1 MARERRGHGPVSRA
15 MTGGLDILRSS
26 SGLYRRYLER
36 RYGKPRSSSIVAGG
50 DVSMGVV
57 RGAIL
62 QGLGIPAREMRTKPL
77 IAVANSWCELNPGH
91 VHLGEL
97 ARSVKNGILS
107 AGGIPF
113 EFNVPAP
120 CDGLGNGNEG
130 MRFLLP
136 QRDVIADMIE
146 LYVRSQWLDGLV
158 MLSSCDKINPGMMM
172 AAARLDLPA
181 VFVPGGPNMMN
192 IRFTRKGEGIDHREF
207 RGLRDKV
214 QTTTAATCGACELL
228 TTANTMQCLIEAM
241 GMALPG
247 AAASPAFSS
256 VKKVQAWE
264 SGERVV
270 ELVKEGLKPSEVV
283 TADAIENAV
292 MVALALGGSTN
303 CVLHLVAIARELGIE
318 LDINVFNRYNRV
330 VPTICSIAPS
340 GPHGVTDLYAAG
352 GVPAVMKRLAADLH
366 GDCLSV
372 SGDTI
377 GKIAKRAR
385 VLDESVIRDKKKPY
399 RDEGA
404 IAVLSGNLAPEG
416 CVVKSS
422 AVPDSLLHF
431 EGPALVFDGEV
442 EALLAISRGQVRPGT
457 ALIVRYEGPRGGPG
471 MPELLSIT
479 TTIELLALKRVV
491 LITDAR
497 FSGASAGLA
506 VGHVSPEAYAG
517 GPIALVRDGDT
528 VAIDVA
534 ARSIT
539 LRVEDAE
546 LERRKVGWRPRER
559 QLAAGYLRRY
569 KAQVGSASKGAVL
582 GSGSSEREAG

>member
-1 MARERRGHGPVSRA
+1 
-15 MTGGLDILRSS
+15 MTGGLDVLRSS
-26 SGLYRRYLER
+26 SGVYRRYLER
-36 RYGKPRSSSIVAGG
+36 RYGKPRSSSIIAGG

-62 QGLGIPAREMRTKPL
+62 HGLGIPSRELRTKPL

-91 VHLGEL
+91 LHLGEL
-97 ARSVKNGILS
+97 ARSVKNGILA

-120 CDGLGNGNEG
+120 CDSLGNGNEG
-130 MRFLLP
+130 MRYLLP

-181 VFVPGGPNMMN
+181 IFVPGGPNMMN
-192 IRFTRKGEGIDHREF
+192 IRFAGKGEGIDHREYK
-207 RGLRDKV
+207 GLRDKI

-256 VKKVQAWE
+256 EKRIQAWQ
-264 SGERVV
+264 SGERAV
-270 ELVKEGLKPSEVV
+270 ELIVEGLTPSTIV

-292 MVALALGGSTN
+292 MAALALGGSTN
-303 CVLHLVAIARELGIE
+303 CVLHLAAIARELG
-318 LDINVFNRYNRV
+318 LDFDIGIFNRNNRRI
-330 VPTICSIAPS
+330 PTLCSIAPS

-352 GVPAVMKRLAADLH
+352 GVPAVMHRLA
-366 GDCLSV
+366 GDIHPDCMTV

-385 VLDESVIRDKKKPY
+385 VVDASVIRDKRKPY
-399 RDEGA
+399 REEGA
-404 IAVLSGNLAPEG
+404 IAVLKGNLAPDG

-422 AVPDSLLHF
+422 AVPESLLHF
-431 EGPALVFDGEV
+431 EGEALVFDGEV
-442 EALLAISRGQVRPGT
+442 EALGAISRGEVKPGT

-479 TTIELLALKRVV
+479 TTIELLMLKRVV

-506 VGHVSPEAYAG
+506 VGHVTPEAYEG
-517 GPIALVRDGDT
+517 GPIALVRDGDR
-528 VAIDVA
+528 VIVDVP
-534 ARSIT
+534 ARSIA
-539 LRVEDAE
+539 LMVSDEE
-546 LERRKVGWRPRER
+546 LESRKAAWKPRER
-559 QLAAGYLRRY
+559 PLAVGYLRRY
-569 KAQVGSASKGAVL
+569 KEMVGPASNGAVL
-582 GSGSSEREAG
+582 GGR